1 MKALFFSVACA
12 AALAVS
18 ANAAHAAN
26 GVHWTQFR
34 ARASN
39 NAVIGGALRVQWEV
53 LTDGRISASPTFA
66 HGLVFVGT
74 NAGTLYAIRAG
85 DGQIFWKHH
94 VANPL
99 MSSPLLYR
107 GLVIAG
113 EGNADT
119 PHPKGDAPAHVGTGE
134 SAIVAFDERTGA
146 IRWRTPLRGS
156 GMPTPAIVGG
166 VLVHHDG
173 SGRITGMDPMTGRLL
188 YERNVHSIAS
198 MSAVLPVQQREFV
211 TSGVLSNAV
220 LRVKAPNGAVVWST
234 NPFPKNAS
242 GLGDCPM
249 AGDGERLYGEYVA
262 PDSSGAQPA
271 IGKPV
276 RAHAYALDAKTGALL
291 WDLPLEDGPL
301 PIRNEAGIPVV
312 KDGVLYV
319 GGATSPWVNA
329 IDAKTGRVLWKKQ
342 IYGPVKGAIAVKN
355 GVVYFGDLSG
365 SLWALNART
374 GAQLGVKAM
383 PTSFNVGSPIIV
395 GQTLFIGSMTGSLYA
410 VPLDAIRDGG

>member
-1 MKALFFSVACA
+1 
-12 AALAVS
+12 
-18 ANAAHAAN
+18 
-26 GVHWTQFR
+26 
-34 ARASN
+34 
-39 NAVIGGALRVQWEV
+39 
-53 LTDGRISASPTFA
+53 
-66 HGLVFVGT
+66 
-74 NAGTLYAIRAG
+74 
-85 DGQIFWKHH
+85 
-94 VANPL
+94 
-99 MSSPLLYR
+99 
-107 GLVIAG
+107 
-113 EGNADT
+113 
-119 PHPKGDAPAHVGTGE
+119 
-134 SAIVAFDERTGA
+134 
-146 IRWRTPLRGS
+146 
-156 GMPTPAIVGG
+156 
-166 VLVHHDG
+166 
-173 SGRITGMDPMTGRLL
+173 
-188 YERNVHSIAS
+188 
-198 MSAVLPVQQREFV
+198 
-211 TSGVLSNAV
+211 
-220 LRVKAPNGAVVWST
+220 
-234 NPFPKNAS
+234 
-242 GLGDCPM
+242 M